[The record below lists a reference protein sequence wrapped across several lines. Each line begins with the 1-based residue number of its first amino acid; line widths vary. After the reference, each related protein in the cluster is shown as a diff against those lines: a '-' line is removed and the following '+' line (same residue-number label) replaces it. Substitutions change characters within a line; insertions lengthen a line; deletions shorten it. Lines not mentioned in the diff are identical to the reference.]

1 MGLKLND
8 VPASAG
14 MKWVGQALADFLRQP
29 LGYSLLFIVFFIALL
44 LAGLVPAVGAG
55 FLLMAMPL
63 LSLAYM
69 MAAHGASKG
78 EVPRPGVFLAPW
90 RAPVP
95 DRRRPL
101 LALLLLHAAL
111 TSGAVWLGQGLSDG
125 ALGEWFAAA
134 YLQPDTPV
142 EELNRLASQPGMV
155 AGALSCLGLLIAVS
169 LLYWFAPAL
178 VVWAGQGV
186 GQALFSSALALWRAR
201 WAFLNYV
208 VVWFGVTMGLL
219 IVANF
224 VALLAGQAVAALL
237 VMPVQLMLTCTFYI
251 SLYHSFRDCFGEP

>member
-14 MKWVGQALADFLRQP
+14 MRWVGQALADFLRQP
-29 LGYSLLFIVFFIALL
+29 LGYSLLFIVFFIVLL
-44 LAGLVPAVGAG
+44 LVGLVPALGAG
-55 FLLMAMPL
+55 FLLVAMPL

-69 MAAHGASKG
+69 MAAHGAAQGQAPQAS
-78 EVPRPGVFLAPW
+78 VFLAPW
-90 RAPVP
+90 RSPAP

-111 TSGAVWLGQGLSDG
+111 TSGAVWLGQALSDG
-125 ALGEWFAAA
+125 GLGEWFAAA
-134 YLQPDTPV
+134 YLQPDTKP
-142 EELNRLASQPGMV
+142 EELTRLANQPGV
-155 AGALSCLGLLIAVS
+155 TAGALSCLGLLMVVS

-201 WAFLNYV
+201 WAFLNYI

-224 VALLAGQAVAALL
+224 IALVAGQAVAALL